1 MARAIIK
8 NPVGTNSGWEDVKI
22 LIAKAYQQDY
32 IKYTLTCSYEWVNY
46 EVTFRILNWQFTVL
60 SEQGDDMT
68 WKRLELINLIEDMDS
83 IKAILYMF
91 ETFYNLDLIS
101 EYDLLFQARDLEEI
115 VEAYLNWW
123 IVAWEVDSL
132 WYWKTLFYKDWDNYI
147 IWDKQSWNNITVS
160 VRWDD
165 IWFSVNWAEV
175 LNDWLEIINKD
186 VVENVFSLATKKWAC
201 YLPITRYEEL
211 LEFLGTKL
219 SAFKNPSRF
228 IEKEFDNDRRYQTEF
243 NYNWED
249 PFQSSIASFY
259 DWVEYTAHQDW
270 EIEQWVPNIV
280 IEYGEWWN
288 DIVAWLMEW
297 KLSQTWSILQD
308 TGSTFNRW
316 ETGWLWDY
324 YNQDNLNKVTEYV
337 LNNSFEDAI
346 KLYMDWWWL
355 GYYYDEETETD
366 NYDYLVTTID
376 VQEENLERIETPF
389 YQRQSDRYWFID
401 DSEDVDTDLLN
412 YMIEN
417 IWLIPLELYND
428 IISKDYQVIPA
439 TWIALNLYWA
449 TEIWIGEEPITM
461 ACSVLP
467 TLTWVADNPSMV
479 TNDKVSF
486 IQDGFDWWEVL
497 IEQDEY
503 ENWIYHVSW
512 LEPWEVNLIAVS
524 ADWWFQEWPYQ
535 LTVLPQMY
543 NITLSHIDWL
553 ESPVEVEEWTVISTD
568 WDMIYIW
575 EEACSANVEQ
585 WFVFDYFTA
594 TIDWET
600 ITLID
605 WEDITV
611 ESDMTLTA
619 VSHENVSSYITL
631 TLASSPSWH
640 TIFMDWNQQTIS
652 SVTIPAWSTIYTSW
666 NQVILWAL
674 EDQDTE
680 TIVDADVQMPYWPD
694 HRELNWTTLEDFTDY
709 TVGTS
714 WTLTLVIS

>member
-8 NPVGTNSGWEDVKI
+8 NPVGTNSWWEDVKI

-32 IKYTLTCSYEWVNY
+32 MIYTLTCSYEWVNY
-46 EVTFRILNWQFTVL
+46 EVTFRIMNWQFTVL

-83 IKAILYMF
+83 IKAILYMV

-101 EYDLLFQARDLEEI
+101 EYDLLLQTRDLEEM

-160 VRWDD
+160 IRWDN
-165 IWFSVNWAEV
+165 IWFSVDWAEV
-175 LNDWLEIINKD
+175 LNNWLEIINKD

-219 SAFKNPSRF
+219 AAFENPSRF

-259 DWVEYTAHQDW
+259 DWVEYRAYRDW

-280 IEYGEWWN
+280 IEYGDWWN

-297 KLSQTWSILQD
+297 KLAQTWGLLQD
-308 TGSTFNRW
+308 TGSTFNHW
-316 ETGWLWDY
+316 ETEWFWDY

-355 GYYYDEETETD
+355 WYYYDEETETD
-366 NYDYLVTTID
+366 YYDYQLTLI
-376 VQEENLERIETPF
+376 ESEGENWERTETPF
-389 YQRQSDRYWFID
+389 YQRHSDRYWFID
-401 DSEDVDTDLLN
+401 DSEDVDLDLFI
-412 YMIEN
+412 YMTGN

-428 IISKDYQVIPA
+428 IISKDYQAIPA
-439 TWIALNLYWA
+439 NWLVVDCQENEI
-449 TEIWIGEEPITM
+449 EIWWEPVIIY
-461 ACSVLP
+461 ASVLP
-467 TLTWVADNPSMV
+467 TMNWNVDNPSYATNNEIYWTQSWEWEISIEKDEYDDTVHYITGV
-479 TNDKVSF
+479 TA
-486 IQDGFDWWEVL
+486 WEVT
-497 IEQDEY
+497 
-503 ENWIYHVSW
+503 V
-512 LEPWEVNLIAVS
+512 IAMS
-524 ADWWFQEWPYQ
+524 ADWWYTDSFDI
-535 LTVLPQMY
+535 TVYPQMY
-543 NITLSHIDWL
+543 NVTLSHIDWPA
-553 ESPVEVEEWTVISTD
+553 SPMEVEDWTAISTD
-568 WDMIYIW
+568 WDTIYIW
-575 EEACSANVEQ
+575 DLTWTANVEQ

-594 TIDWET
+594 TINWET

-619 VSHENVSSYITL
+619 VSHENVSSDITL

-640 TIFMDWNQQTIS
+640 TTFMDWNFQTIS

-666 NQVILWAL
+666 NQVILGGL

-694 HRELNWTTLEDFTDY
+694 HRELNWATIEDFTDY
-709 TVGTS
+709 TVQTS